1 MTQENQNTTILRLP
15 AVKKM
20 TGLPTSTIYYM
31 MAKKEFP
38 QSIKLGY
45 RSVGWLQAD
54 IEAWITS
61 KTQAHDKNIIADA
74 GGEDA

>member
-38 QSIKLGY
+38 ANIKLGY

-54 IEAWITS
+54 IESWIIS
-61 KTQAHDKNIIADA
+61 KKKTQEA
-74 GGEDA
+74 GGENA